1 MEAEVQAENSMRI
14 LLKVV
19 RSFIQMGLLLGIHTA
34 HGQIPRRSDMN
45 FVREDLAFSL
55 TVSVL
60 TIKIK
65 DNDSN

>member
-19 RSFIQMGLLLGIHTA
+19 RSFIQMGMLLGIRTA
-34 HGQIPRRSDMN
+34 HSQIPRRSDMN